1 MLSSYRTIL
10 QKTSG
15 ESLFSLCFGL
25 AKLIPPEVEC
35 PSTKNTHFCSENN
48 DQFLQENLL
57 LTDGIQREVARRH
70 ECFKRIATQYHNS

>member
-1 MLSSYRTIL
+1 MLLSYRTIS

-25 AKLIPPEVEC
+25 TKLIPPEVEC
-35 PSTKNTHFCSENN
+35 PSTRNTHFCSENN

-57 LTDGIQREVARRH
+57 LTDGIQRKVARRD
-70 ECFKRIATQYHNS
+70 ECFKRTATQYHNS